1 MSKDKLLAPTFNVAR
16 YIINMNNR
24 VYDGLLA
31 FIGKLT
37 FVQKLYLFAF
47 ILLCFSKSLVIVAAI
62 TVVGLLAEFWPLFAR
77 VWHSLAGKAVLL
89 LFYAVIANFALAGAA
104 SVVNE
109 VVGVSSSHFS
119 YTHNFA
125 ILLYLPAWTLAISI
139 IALLLLQIFVP
150 FYLFTLLLLKPF
162 GVDGFNL
169 TNLQHY
175 QKWTMFFRLILSSI
189 LLYHLALISDVDSVI
204 EENLDNPK
212 LLNIQQ
218 TSTKGADLEKIILDS
233 VGESEVDALE
243 QENTDDKSAP
253 TNNEKHDSGN
263 STLDS
268 LEQEIKTSVNKSLR
282 LRALYSQKTRELIA
296 HFAYQLE
303 ADGKSRCAISDN
315 AHIVELNDYEI
326 LEISPDMSKPYGYDF
341 EVKVCQS
348 PAFPL

>member
-1 MSKDKLLAPTFNVAR
+1 MFKNKLLPPAFSLAR
-16 YIINMNNR
+16 YIININNR

-31 FIGKLT
+31 FVGKLS

-47 ILLCFSKSLVIVAAI
+47 ILLCFNKSLAIVAAI
-62 TVVGLLAEFWPLFAR
+62 TVVGLLAEFWPLFTR

-139 IALLLLQIFVP
+139 IALLVLQVFVP

-162 GVDGFNL
+162 GIDGFNL

-175 QKWTMFFRLILSSI
+175 QKWTMFFRLVLSSI
-189 LLYHLALISDVDSVI
+189 LLYHLALLSDVDSVI

-212 LLNIQQ
+212 LLSIQSPAAEQ
-218 TSTKGADLEKIILDS
+218 SELKKVIQIS
-233 VGESEVDALE
+233 VDELE
-243 QENTDDKSAP
+243 QAKKDQEITNSKKPKENSD
-253 TNNEKHDSGN
+253 N
-263 STLDS
+263 STLNT
-268 LEQEIKTSVNKSLR
+268 LEQEITTSVNKSKQ
-282 LRALYSQKTRELIA
+282 LRALYAQKTREFIA

-303 ADGKSRCAISDN
+303 ADGKSRCAISNN

-326 LEISPDMSKPYGYDF
+326 LEISPDMSKPYGYHF

>member
-1 MSKDKLLAPTFNVAR
+1 MPKSKLLAPTFNVAR

-24 VYDGLLA
+24 VYDGLLT
-31 FIGKLT
+31 FIGKLS

-47 ILLCFSKSLVIVAAI
+47 TLLCFSNSLAIVAAI

-89 LFYAVIANFALAGAA
+89 LIYAIIANFALAGAA

-139 IALLLLQIFVP
+139 IALLLLQVFVP

-175 QKWTMFFRLILSSI
+175 QKWTMFLRLILSSI
-189 LLYHLALISDVDSVI
+189 LLYHLALLSDVDAVI

-212 LLNIQQ
+212 LLSIQQ
-218 TSTKGADLEKIILDS
+218 PSTEEADLEKIILDS
-233 VGESEVDALE
+233 LGEADALE
-243 QENTDDKSAP
+243 QKITDDKIS
-253 TNNEKHDSGN
+253 TNSSEKQNSSN
-263 STLDS
+263 STLES
-268 LEQEIKTSVNKSLR
+268 LEQEINTSVNKSLR

-303 ADGKSRCAISDN
+303 ADGKSRCAITNN

-326 LEISPDMSKPYGYDF
+326 LEISPDMSKPYGYYF

>member
-1 MSKDKLLAPTFNVAR
+1 VFKNKLLPPAFSLAR
-16 YIINMNNR
+16 YIININNR

-31 FIGKLT
+31 FVGKLS

-47 ILLCFSKSLVIVAAI
+47 ILLCFNKSLAIVAAI
-62 TVVGLLAEFWPLFAR
+62 TVVGLLAEFWPLFTR

-139 IALLLLQIFVP
+139 IALLVLQVFVP

-162 GVDGFNL
+162 GIDGFNL

-175 QKWTMFFRLILSSI
+175 QKWTMFFRLVLSSI
-189 LLYHLALISDVDSVI
+189 LLYHLALLSDVDSVI

-212 LLNIQQ
+212 LLSIQSPAAEQ
-218 TSTKGADLEKIILDS
+218 SELKKVIQIS
-233 VGESEVDALE
+233 VDELE
-243 QENTDDKSAP
+243 QAKKDQEITNSKKPKENSD
-253 TNNEKHDSGN
+253 N
-263 STLDS
+263 STLNT
-268 LEQEIKTSVNKSLR
+268 LEQEITTSVNKSKQ
-282 LRALYSQKTRELIA
+282 LRALYAQKTREFIA

-303 ADGKSRCAISDN
+303 ADGKSRCAISNN

-326 LEISPDMSKPYGYDF
+326 LEISPDMSKPYGYHF

>member
-1 MSKDKLLAPTFNVAR
+1 MLKNKLLPPAFSLAR
-16 YIINMNNR
+16 YIININNR

-31 FIGKLT
+31 FVGKLS

-47 ILLCFSKSLVIVAAI
+47 ILLCFNKSLAIVAAI
-62 TVVGLLAEFWPLFAR
+62 TVVGLLAEFWPLFTR

-139 IALLLLQIFVP
+139 IALLVLQIFVP

-162 GVDGFNL
+162 GIDGFNL

-175 QKWTMFFRLILSSI
+175 QKWTMFFRLVLSSI
-189 LLYHLALISDVDSVI
+189 LLYHLALLSDVDSVI

-212 LLNIQQ
+212 LLSIQSPAGEQ
-218 TSTKGADLEKIILDS
+218 SELKKVIQIS
-233 VGESEVDALE
+233 VDELE
-243 QENTDDKSAP
+243 QAKKDQEITNSKKPKENSD
-253 TNNEKHDSGN
+253 N
-263 STLDS
+263 STLNT
-268 LEQEIKTSVNKSLR
+268 LEQDITTSVNKSKQ
-282 LRALYSQKTRELIA
+282 LRALYAQKTREFIA

-303 ADGKSRCAISDN
+303 ADGKSRCAIANN

-326 LEISPDMSKPYGYDF
+326 LEISPDMSKPYGYHF

>member
-1 MSKDKLLAPTFNVAR
+1 MFKNKLLPPAFSLAR
-16 YIINMNNR
+16 YIININNR

-31 FIGKLT
+31 FVGKLS

-47 ILLCFSKSLVIVAAI
+47 ILLCFNKSLAIVAAI
-62 TVVGLLAEFWPLFAR
+62 TVVGLLAEFWPLFTR

-139 IALLLLQIFVP
+139 IALLVLQVFVP

-162 GVDGFNL
+162 GIDGFNL

-175 QKWTMFFRLILSSI
+175 QKWTMFFRLVLSSI
-189 LLYHLALISDVDSVI
+189 LLYHLALLSDVDSVI

-212 LLNIQQ
+212 LLSIQSPAAEQ
-218 TSTKGADLEKIILDS
+218 SELKKVIQIS
-233 VGESEVDALE
+233 VDELE
-243 QENTDDKSAP
+243 QAKKDQEITNSKKPKENSD
-253 TNNEKHDSGN
+253 N
-263 STLDS
+263 STLNT
-268 LEQEIKTSVNKSLR
+268 LEQEITTSVNKSKQ
-282 LRALYSQKTRELIA
+282 LRALYAQKNTGIHCSFCLSAR
-296 HFAYQLE
+296 
-303 ADGKSRCAISDN
+303 S
-315 AHIVELNDYEI
+315 
-326 LEISPDMSKPYGYDF
+326 
-341 EVKVCQS
+341 
-348 PAFPL
+348 

>member
-1 MSKDKLLAPTFNVAR
+1 MPKSKLLAPTFNVAR

-24 VYDGLLA
+24 VYDGLLT
-31 FIGKLT
+31 FIGKLS

-47 ILLCFSKSLVIVAAI
+47 TLLCFSNSLAIVAAI

-89 LFYAVIANFALAGAA
+89 LFYAIIANFALAGAA

-139 IALLLLQIFVP
+139 IALLLLQVFVP

-175 QKWTMFFRLILSSI
+175 QKWTMFLRLILSSI
-189 LLYHLALISDVDSVI
+189 LLYHLALLSDVDAVI

-212 LLNIQQ
+212 LLSIQQ
-218 TSTKGADLEKIILDS
+218 PSTEEADLEKIILDS
-233 VGESEVDALE
+233 LGEADALE
-243 QENTDDKSAP
+243 QEITDDKIS
-253 TNNEKHDSGN
+253 TNSNEKQNSSN
-263 STLDS
+263 STLES
-268 LEQEIKTSVNKSLR
+268 LEQEINTSVNKSLR

-303 ADGKSRCAISDN
+303 ADGKSRCAISNN

-326 LEISPDMSKPYGYDF
+326 LEISPDMSKPYGYYF

>member
-1 MSKDKLLAPTFNVAR
+1 MSKRKLLPPTFSVAR
-16 YIINMNNR
+16 YIININNR
-24 VYDGLLA
+24 VYDGLLT
-31 FIGKLT
+31 FIGKLS

-47 ILLCFSKSLVIVAAI
+47 ILLCFSNSLAIVAAI

-109 VVGVSSSHFS
+109 VVGVSSNHFS

-150 FYLFTLLLLKPF
+150 FYLFTLLILKPF

-175 QKWTMFFRLILSSI
+175 QKWTMFLRLVLSSI
-189 LLYHLALISDVDSVI
+189 LLYHLALLSDVDSVI

-212 LLNIQQ
+212 LLSIQAPSAEQ
-218 TSTKGADLEKIILDS
+218 SDLEKVIQNS
-233 VGESEVDALE
+233 VDEFDALE
-243 QENTDDKSAP
+243 QKNDKEQIAS
-253 TNNEKHDSGN
+253 NKNQEQSFGN
-263 STLDS
+263 STLDTW
-268 LEQEIKTSVNKSLR
+268 EQEINTSVDKSLR

-303 ADGKSRCAISDN
+303 ADGKSRCAISN
-315 AHIVELNDYEI
+315 HAHIVELNDYEI
-326 LEISPDMSKPYGYDF
+326 LEISPDMSKPYGYYF

>member
-1 MSKDKLLAPTFNVAR
+1 MPKSKLLAPTFNVAR

-24 VYDGLLA
+24 VYDGLLT
-31 FIGKLT
+31 FIGKLS

-47 ILLCFSKSLVIVAAI
+47 TLLCFSNSLAIVAAI

-89 LFYAVIANFALAGAA
+89 LIYAIIANFALAGAA

-139 IALLLLQIFVP
+139 IALLLLQVFVP

-175 QKWTMFFRLILSSI
+175 QKWTMFLRLILSSI
-189 LLYHLALISDVDSVI
+189 LLYHLALLSDVDAVI

-212 LLNIQQ
+212 LLSIQQ
-218 TSTKGADLEKIILDS
+218 PSTEEADLEKIILDS
-233 VGESEVDALE
+233 LGEADALE
-243 QENTDDKSAP
+243 QEITDDKIS
-253 TNNEKHDSGN
+253 TNSNEKQNSSN
-263 STLDS
+263 STLES
-268 LEQEIKTSVNKSLR
+268 LEQEINTSVNKSLR

-303 ADGKSRCAISDN
+303 ADGKSRCAISNN

-326 LEISPDMSKPYGYDF
+326 LEISPDMSKPYGYYF

>member
-1 MSKDKLLAPTFNVAR
+1 MPKSKLLAPTFNVAR

-24 VYDGLLA
+24 VYDGLLT
-31 FIGKLT
+31 FIGKLS

-47 ILLCFSKSLVIVAAI
+47 TLLCFSNSLAIVAAI

-89 LFYAVIANFALAGAA
+89 LFYAIIANFALAGAA

-139 IALLLLQIFVP
+139 IALLLLQVFVP

-175 QKWTMFFRLILSSI
+175 QKWTMFLRLILSSI
-189 LLYHLALISDVDSVI
+189 LLYHLALLSDVDAVI

-212 LLNIQQ
+212 LLSIQQ
-218 TSTKGADLEKIILDS
+218 PSTEEADLEKIILDS
-233 VGESEVDALE
+233 LGEADALE
-243 QENTDDKSAP
+243 QKITDDKIS
-253 TNNEKHDSGN
+253 TNSSEKQNSSN
-263 STLDS
+263 STLES
-268 LEQEIKTSVNKSLR
+268 LEQEINTSVNKSLR

-303 ADGKSRCAISDN
+303 ADGKSRCAISNN

-326 LEISPDMSKPYGYDF
+326 LEISPDMSKPYGYYF

>member
-1 MSKDKLLAPTFNVAR
+1 MSKSKLLPPTFSVAR
-16 YIINMNNR
+16 YIININNR
-24 VYDGLLA
+24 VYDSLLT
-31 FIGKLT
+31 FFGKLS

-47 ILLCFSKSLVIVAAI
+47 ILLCFSNSLAIVAAI

-125 ILLYLPAWTLAISI
+125 ILLYLPAWTLAISV

-150 FYLFTLLLLKPF
+150 FYLFVLLLLKPF
-162 GVDGFNL
+162 GISGFNL

-175 QKWTMFFRLILSSI
+175 QKWTMLFRLVLSSI
-189 LLYHLALISDVDSVI
+189 LLYHLALLSDVDAVI

-212 LLNIQQ
+212 LLSIHPQ
-218 TSTKGADLEKIILDS
+218 TIEQSDLEKVIIDS
-233 VGESEVDALE
+233 VDELETIRQQKAVEQLESPSVESK
-243 QENTDDKSAP
+243 QPS
-253 TNNEKHDSGN
+253 NE
-263 STLDS
+263 TLDT
-268 LEQEIKTSVNKSLR
+268 LEQEINTSVNKSLK

>member
-1 MSKDKLLAPTFNVAR
+1 MSKDKLLGPTYSLAR

-24 VYDGLLA
+24 VYDGLLT
-31 FIGKLT
+31 FISKLS

-47 ILLCFSKSLVIVAAI
+47 LLLCFSNSLAIVAAI

-175 QKWTMFFRLILSSI
+175 QKWTMFLRLILSSI
-189 LLYHLALISDVDSVI
+189 LLYHLALLSDVDSVI

-212 LLNIQQ
+212 LLSIQQ
-218 TSTKGADLEKIILDS
+218 PSTEEADLEKIILDS
-233 VGESEVDALE
+233 LGEADALEQKIDDDKISTNNNEKQNSSNSTLDALE
-243 QENTDDKSAP
+243 QEIN
-253 TNNEKHDSGN
+253 
-263 STLDS
+263 
-268 LEQEIKTSVNKSLR
+268 TSVNKSLQ

-303 ADGKSRCAISDN
+303 ADGKSRCAIANN

-326 LEISPDMSKPYGYDF
+326 LEISRDMSKLYGYDF
-341 EVKVCQS
+341 QVKVCQS

>member
-1 MSKDKLLAPTFNVAR
+1 MFKNKLLPPAFSLAR
-16 YIINMNNR
+16 YIININNR

-31 FIGKLT
+31 FVGKLS

-47 ILLCFSKSLVIVAAI
+47 ILLCFNKSLAIVAAI
-62 TVVGLLAEFWPLFAR
+62 TVVGLLAEFWPLFTR

-139 IALLLLQIFVP
+139 IALLVLQVFVP

-162 GVDGFNL
+162 GIDGFNL

-175 QKWTMFFRLILSSI
+175 QKWTMFFRLVLSSI
-189 LLYHLALISDVDSVI
+189 LLYHLALLSDVDSVI

-212 LLNIQQ
+212 LLSIQSPAAEQ
-218 TSTKGADLEKIILDS
+218 SELKKVIQIS
-233 VGESEVDALE
+233 VDELE
-243 QENTDDKSAP
+243 QAKKDQEITNSKKPKENSD
-253 TNNEKHDSGN
+253 N
-263 STLDS
+263 STLNT
-268 LEQEIKTSVNKSLR
+268 LEQEITTSVNKSKQ
-282 LRALYSQKTRELIA
+282 LRALYAQKTREFIA

-303 ADGKSRCAISDN
+303 ADGKSRCAIANN

-326 LEISPDMSKPYGYDF
+326 LEISPDMSKPYGYHF

>member
-1 MSKDKLLAPTFNVAR
+1 MFKNKLLPPAFSLAR
-16 YIINMNNR
+16 YIININNR

-31 FIGKLT
+31 FVGKLS

-47 ILLCFSKSLVIVAAI
+47 ILLCFNKSLAIVAAI
-62 TVVGLLAEFWPLFAR
+62 TVVGLLAEFWPLFTR

-139 IALLLLQIFVP
+139 IALLVLQIFVP

-162 GVDGFNL
+162 GIDGFNL

-175 QKWTMFFRLILSSI
+175 QKWTMFFRLVLSSI
-189 LLYHLALISDVDSVI
+189 LLYHLALLSDVDSVI

-212 LLNIQQ
+212 LLSIQSPTAEQ
-218 TSTKGADLEKIILDS
+218 SELKKVIQIS
-233 VGESEVDALE
+233 VDELE
-243 QENTDDKSAP
+243 QAKKDQEITNSKKPKENSD
-253 TNNEKHDSGN
+253 N
-263 STLDS
+263 STLNT
-268 LEQEIKTSVNKSLR
+268 LEQEITTSVNKSKQ
-282 LRALYSQKTRELIA
+282 LRALYAQKTREFIA

-303 ADGKSRCAISDN
+303 ADGKSRCAIANN

-326 LEISPDMSKPYGYDF
+326 LEISPDMSKPYGYHF

>member
-1 MSKDKLLAPTFNVAR
+1 M
-16 YIINMNNR
+16 
-24 VYDGLLA
+24 
-31 FIGKLT
+31 
-37 FVQKLYLFAF
+37 
-47 ILLCFSKSLVIVAAI
+47 AAI

-175 QKWTMFFRLILSSI
+175 QKWTMFLRLILSSI
-189 LLYHLALISDVDSVI
+189 LLYHLALLSDVDSVI

-212 LLNIQQ
+212 LLSIQQ
-218 TSTKGADLEKIILDS
+218 PSTKEADLEKIILDS
-233 VGESEVDALE
+233 LGETDAPEQKITDDEISTNNNEKQNSSNSTLDALE
-243 QENTDDKSAP
+243 QEIN
-253 TNNEKHDSGN
+253 
-263 STLDS
+263 
-268 LEQEIKTSVNKSLR
+268 TSVNKSLQ

-303 ADGKSRCAISDN
+303 ADGKSRCAISNN

-326 LEISPDMSKPYGYDF
+326 LEISPDMSKPYGYYF